1 MKIWVTRPEP
11 EGSALAAKLAR
22 QGHEVTNIPLLTIEG
37 RSPDLW
43 RPLFLASMAEN
54 LIFVSKNAVRYF
66 FAGALLDV
74 KQTLWA
80 VGPGT
85 AQALCCHPRERGDP
99 VLIKPVV
106 FPENAEG
113 SEAFLA
119 LPQLRSIKGQH
130 FTIVSGT
137 RGRDLICK
145 TLRARGAEVNIL
157 AVYDVQNAN
166 LSTADEAALQQNYD
180 LIIATSTSALR
191 LIQQWNVDPHA
202 MVSVLSKNMLD
213 LAAQCGFQSF
223 LLLKTGSDEEI
234 LKRVGEMA

>member
-11 EGSALAAKLAR
+11 EGSALAAKLAD
-22 QGHEVTNIPLLTIEG
+22 QGHDVTNIPLLTIEG

-43 RPLFLASMAEN
+43 RPLFLASTAEN

-66 FAGALLDV
+66 FVGALPDPE
-74 KQTLWA
+74 QMLWA

-85 AQALCCHPRERGDP
+85 AR
-99 VLIKPVV
+99 VLANACPSTKLII
-106 FPENAEG
+106 FPANAEG

-119 LPQLRSIKGQH
+119 LPQLKSIAGKR
-130 FTIVSGT
+130 FTIISGT
-137 RGRDLICK
+137 QGRDLICE

-166 LSTADEAALQQNYD
+166 LSTADNAALQQNYD

-191 LIQQWNVDPHA
+191 LIQQWNIDPHA